1 MRPNSSYDGRR
12 ERLDLIPVDD
22 VGRHCEHA
30 GAEAA
35 DLGRDL
41 LDGRQ
46 RPCRDDD
53 VGAVGRAAAG
63 QRGTE
68 PGPGTDDHD
77 HSFVDEHALNIETR
91 PRLQARRLPGEAD
104 VLERLAD
111 LRLGVFREHGLRR
124 A

>member
-1 MRPNSSYDGRR
+1 MRPNSSYAARG

-22 VGRHCEHA
+22 VGRHRERA

-77 HSFVDEHALNIETR
+77 HSFVDEHAPQYR
-91 PRLQARRLPGEAD
+91 EAP
-104 VLERLAD
+104 VP
-111 LRLGVFREHGLRR
+111 VTS
-124 A
+124 